1 MNLGLV
7 CERQEAHGQLIINS
21 SWLIGMGQKKLSD
34 LVLHSF
40 TGSQVAKGE
49 ARPMKLFLPIPSKN
63 YEHSNVVVV
72 LSQAFFKSNY

>member
-21 SWLIGMGQKKLSD
+21 SWLIGMMGQKKLSD

-40 TGSQVAKGE
+40 TGSQFAIGE
-49 ARPMKLFLPIPSKN
+49 ARPIPIQNK
-63 YEHSNVVVV
+63 EHSNDMVV
-72 LSQAFFKSNY
+72 LSKAFFKYNY

>member
-40 TGSQVAKGE
+40 TGSQFAIGE
-49 ARPMKLFLPIPSKN
+49 ARPIPHCKKPYFLFVQSTIEFGPK
-63 YEHSNVVVV
+63 
-72 LSQAFFKSNY
+72 